1 MIMKYTLIKLDLY
14 PTIFYWWLQWK
25 MLVKLYKKKKEANGK
40 TFNKEEKT
48 KKFQELVNLI
58 YDEKIKIL
66 KEELLKQ

>member
-1 MIMKYTLIKLDLY
+1 
-14 PTIFYWWLQWK
+14 